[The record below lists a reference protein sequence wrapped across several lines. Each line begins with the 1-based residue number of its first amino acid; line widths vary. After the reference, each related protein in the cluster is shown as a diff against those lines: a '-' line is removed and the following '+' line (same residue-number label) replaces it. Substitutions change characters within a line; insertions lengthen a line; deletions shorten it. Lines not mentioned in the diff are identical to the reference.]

1 MDASKIQQAREE
13 DMCRTREEILSSD
26 IILQNFVREI
36 NEMEERVLTKKTE
49 NGETMIE
56 VLRDR
61 ADVENKV
68 LTIQNS
74 EELFFIRKAAER
86 QNREIAKYPSILYQL
101 VKIPKVA
108 YPLLVATA
116 LVIWLI
122 SGIGNIEVAAAVE
135 SVGIKVS
142 DPNQINTVVLVAVAG
157 LVFSA
162 VLSYGSYLE
171 KKFAGRKSDD
181 E

>member
-1 MDASKIQQAREE
+1 MCRSREE
-13 DMCRTREEILSSD
+13 VLAGNPV
-26 IILQNFVREI
+26 LQNFVREI
-36 NEMEERVLTKKTE
+36 NEMEKRVLTKKTE

-61 ADVENKV
+61 VDVDNKV

-74 EELFFIRKAAER
+74 DELFYIRKASER
-86 QNREIAKYPSILYQL
+86 QSRENAKYPSILYQL
-101 VKIPKVA
+101 VKIPKVG
-108 YPLLVATA
+108 YPLLVATT
-116 LVIWLI
+116 LMIWLI
-122 SGIGNIEVAAAVE
+122 SGIGSIEVVAAVE
-135 SVGIKVS
+135 SVGIKIS

-162 VLSYGSYLE
+162 ILNYGNYLE
-171 KKFAGRKSDD
+171 KKFAGRKTDD

>member
-1 MDASKIQQAREE
+1 
-13 DMCRTREEILSSD
+13 MCRTREEILSED
-26 IILQNFVREI
+26 IILQNFVKEI
-36 NEMEERVLTKKTE
+36 NEMEKRVLEKKTE
-49 NGETMIE
+49 NGETLIE
-56 VLRDR
+56 VFRDR

-74 EELFFIRKAAER
+74 EELMYIRKAAER
-86 QNREIAKYPSILYQL
+86 QNREITKYPSILYQL

-116 LVIWLI
+116 LMIWLI
-122 SGIGNIEVAAAVE
+122 SGIGNIEVAAAME
-135 SVGIKVS
+135 SVGVKITEPS
-142 DPNQINTVVLVAVAG
+142 QINTVVMVVVAG
-157 LVFSA
+157 LIFSA
-162 VLSYGSYLE
+162 VVSYGKYLD

>member
-1 MDASKIQQAREE
+1 MVASIVQRGREE
-13 DMCRTREEILSSD
+13 NMCRSREEILSGN

-36 NEMEERVLTKKTE
+36 NEMEKRILTKQTE

-61 ADVENKV
+61 AGVENKI

-74 EELFFIRKAAER
+74 EELMYIRNAAER
-86 QNREIAKYPSILYQL
+86 QNRENAKYPSILYQL

-108 YPLLVATA
+108 YPLLLATV

-122 SGIGNIEVAAAVE
+122 SGIGAVEVATVVE
-135 SVGIKVS
+135 SVGIKIS
-142 DPNQINTVVLVAVAG
+142 DPSQINTVVLITAAG

-162 VLSYGSYLE
+162 VVNYGKYLE
-171 KKFAGRKSDD
+171 KKFAGRKTDD